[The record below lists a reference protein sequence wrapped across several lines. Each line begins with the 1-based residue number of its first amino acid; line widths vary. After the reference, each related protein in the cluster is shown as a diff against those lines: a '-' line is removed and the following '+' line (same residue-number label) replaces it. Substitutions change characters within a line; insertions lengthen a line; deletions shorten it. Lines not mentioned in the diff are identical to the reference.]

1 MKFCPACSN
10 ILSKKTDNNKLLFVC
25 RTCMYEEDS
34 KPEDTLMLNVSL
46 REEESLYKN
55 DICSNIAAKDNIAPL
70 VKKNCTNCDNK
81 YVRDVN
87 VMSSGESIFI
97 CPKCE
102 HRFI

>member
-1 MKFCPACSN
+1 
-10 ILSKKTDNNKLLFVC
+10 
-25 RTCMYEEDS
+25 MYEEFS

-46 REEESLYKN
+46 KEEESLYKN
-55 DICSNIAAKDNIAPL
+55 DIYLNVAAKDNIAPL
-70 VKKNCTNCDNK
+70 VKKKCTNCDND

-87 VMSSGESIFI
+87 IMASGESIFI